1 MMKLF
6 LPLLAIACFFPATGL
21 SADATKPLVSV
32 SAKRHVLDSDHDL
45 KGQRGS
51 SGKKVITLRAEI
63 TNTTSSPVEASS
75 ISGDALILR
84 AVGENEK
91 LVKESLGKV
100 EVPALKPNEKKT
112 VDLGKITLSEVE
124 WGKRKFEESL
134 EEWKVTCTQG
144 QVVIGGTE
152 SSDKYA
158 DLEATAKP
166 ADGKGGA
173 AGPVRK
179 RVKRQLR

>member
-1 MMKLF
+1 MKLF
-6 LPLLAIACFFPATGL
+6 LPLLAITSLFVAPGFA
-21 SADATKPLVSV
+21 ADSPKPLVSV
-32 SAKRHVLDSDHDL
+32 TAKRQVLDSDHDL
-45 KGQRGS
+45 NGRRGN
-51 SGKKVITLRAEI
+51 SGKKVITLRVEI
-63 TNTTSSPVEASS
+63 TNTTSSPVEASVL
-75 ISGDALILR
+75 SGDALVMR

-112 VDLGKITLSEVE
+112 LDLGKVTLSEVE
-124 WGKRKFEESL
+124 WAKKKFEESL

-166 ADGKGGA
+166 AGGKDGPP
-173 AGPVRK
+173 GPVKKRLKRK
-179 RVKRQLR
+179 LR